1 MRNFIN
7 LVEHNF
13 SIVPRR
19 LVLSNMIHV
28 DKIVGNFENEYY
40 ELSGRIIAALK
51 RKEISFDQINN
62 QAILNSLSINL
73 DINLETVKVMV
84 YTDSFAKKID
94 DYRIG
99 YAERIVLLILNVLFE
114 IYLAYLLTL
123 SLIR

>member
-1 MRNFIN
+1 
-7 LVEHNF
+7 
-13 SIVPRR
+13 
-19 LVLSNMIHV
+19 MIHV
-28 DKIVGNFENEYY
+28 DQIEGNFLNEYY